1 MKQLL
6 IVLIAVGAV
15 ALVYWALNTEFN
27 KQSQKNLKP
36 VRKAPRAS
44 RKPLTP
50 HTRARIEAIAVELN
64 KPRKTR
70 SDKGKKRGTY
80 KKGKK

>member
-6 IVLIAVGAV
+6 IVLIVVGAV

-27 KQSQKNLKP
+27 KQSQKNPKP
-36 VRKAPRAS
+36 VRKARRAS
-44 RKPLTP
+44 RKPITP
-50 HTRARIEAIAVELN
+50 TTKAKIQELAVELN